1 MRRGRRMLN
10 DLDSDIRDHIEQ
22 ETQDNIARGMSP
34 EEARRAA
41 LLAFGNVT
49 RVQEETREVWTAVWF
64 EQFLQDLRFGLRM
77 LRKSPSFTMIA
88 VLTLALGIGANTAVF
103 SVIDG
108 VLLRPL
114 PYPNSLQLVAMKEN
128 DSLQN
133 VIDIQRQMRSFWRGG
148 GINVMPTDYTD
159 GSEPA
164 RIREGLVDAGLLETL
179 GIQPM
184 LGRLISP
191 QEDVKGGPRNV
202 VVTYQF
208 WKSFVGG
215 DAQALGRRVTL
226 GGSAYTIIGVLP
238 ADFEL
243 PRERADVFVS
253 LWVGYPEAA
262 PYRGVHFMHTY
273 WRLKPGVTLA
283 QAQAEMF
290 AIDRQL
296 AEQYPDN
303 ERDRRNVLIP
313 LHQFLVGD
321 VRAPLLVL
329 FGAVG
334 LVLLIAGAN
343 FLGLLTA
350 RAITR
355 RQELV
360 IRATLGAAMGR
371 MLRQSITE
379 SALIAILGGVVGLV
393 FAKVGTNLL
402 LSLKPA
408 AFEHF
413 SGIQLNWHL
422 LLFVV
427 GLSLLI
433 SIAFGVAPALLASRA
448 QPSNALKE
456 GVHSTTDGPGVYSL
470 RRVLVAGQF
479 ALALVLLIG
488 AGLLIKG
495 FSRLRSV
502 APGFNPEDVITVSLQ
517 LPVTRYA
524 EIPRQTEFRRELLAK
539 LSALP
544 GAEAAMI
551 TDVPLGANYVYHRL
565 VIDGRPP
572 VPVGAEPEVQ
582 TLTVM
587 GDYFR
592 LMQIPIRAGRDFT
605 SMDREGQPLVAV
617 VNEKFVRELL
627 PHQDPIGARIDWARS
642 EGPRQWMTIVGVVGD
657 VKHAGLNQPSDPA
670 VYAPF
675 AQSDEAWRRWM
686 ALVIRTREPFGGV
699 VREVKQQ
706 VWGLDRQ
713 IPIGDVASMDEL
725 MAGSLAQQRFN
736 MLLLGVF
743 ALLALM
749 LAAVGIYGLTAYA
762 IGRRTHEIGI
772 RMALGAQRRNVLRL
786 VVGEGA
792 ALVVSGIVIGLL
804 GGLALTRLMRSMLF
818 EVKPGDP
825 GTYAAVAFLLALVAL
840 FACYLPAR
848 RATRVEPMAA
858 LRHE

>member
-1 MRRGRRMLN
+1 MLN
-10 DLDSDIRDHIEQ
+10 DLDNDIRDHIEQ

-34 EEARRAA
+34 AEARRAA
-41 LLAFGNVT
+41 LVAFGNVT

-64 EQFLQDLRFGLRM
+64 EQFLQDLRFGFRM
-77 LRKSPSFTMIA
+77 LRKSPSFTAIA

-108 VLLRPL
+108 VLHRPL
-114 PYPNSLQLVAMKEN
+114 PYPNSQQLVAMKQN

-133 VIDIQRQMRSFWRGG
+133 VIDIQRQMRSFSCGG

-159 GSEPA
+159 GVEPV
-164 RIREGLVDAGLLETL
+164 RIREGLVDAGFLETL
-179 GIQPM
+179 GTQPL

-202 VVTYQF
+202 VVSYQF
-208 WKSFVGG
+208 WKSFVSG
-215 DAQALGRRVTL
+215 DAHPLGRRLTL
-226 GGSAYTIIGVLP
+226 GGNPYTIIGVMP

-283 QAQAEMF
+283 QAQEEMS

-296 AEQYPDN
+296 AEHYPDN
-303 ERDRRNVLIP
+303 ERDRRKLLVP

-350 RAITR
+350 RAIAR

-360 IRATLGAAMGR
+360 IRATLGAGKSR
-371 MLRQSITE
+371 VLRQSVTE
-379 SALIAILGGVVGLV
+379 NSLIAILGGLAGLV

-402 LSLKPA
+402 PSLKPA
-408 AFEHF
+408 ALEHF
-413 SGIQLNWHL
+413 SGTQLNWHL
-422 LLFVV
+422 LLFVF
-427 GLSLLI
+427 GLSLLV
-433 SIAFGVAPALLASRA
+433 SIAFGVAPGWSASQP
-448 QPSNALKE
+448 QPSNGLKE
-456 GVHSTTDGPGVYSL
+456 GGRSATDGLGAYRL
-470 RRVLVAGQF
+470 RRVLVGGQF

-495 FSRLRSV
+495 FSRLLSV

-524 EIPRQTEFRRELLAK
+524 EIPSQTEFRRELLAK
-539 LSALP
+539 LNTLP
-544 GAEAAMI
+544 GVEAAMI
-551 TDVPLGANYVYHRL
+551 TDVPLSGNYVAHSL

-592 LMQIPIRAGRDFT
+592 LMQIPIRTGRDFT
-605 SMDREGQPLVAV
+605 SMNREGQPLVAV
-617 VNEKFVRELL
+617 VNQEFVRQLFS
-627 PHQDPIGARIDWARS
+627 HQDPIGARIDWTRTK
-642 EGPRQWMTIVGVVGD
+642 GPHKWMTIVGVVGD
-657 VKHAGLNQPSDPA
+657 VKHSGLNQPSDPA

-686 ALVIRTREPFGGV
+686 ALVIRTREPFAGV
-699 VREVKQQ
+699 TREVKKQ
-706 VWGLDRQ
+706 VWSIDRQ
-713 IPIGDVASMDEL
+713 IPIGDIASMDEL
-725 MAGSLAQQRFN
+725 LAGSLAQQRFN
-736 MLLLGVF
+736 MLLLGTF

-749 LAAVGIYGLTAYA
+749 LATIGIYGLTAYA
-762 IGRRTHEIGI
+762 IGQRTHEIGI
-772 RMALGAQRRNVLRL
+772 RMALGAQRRDVLRL
-786 VVGEGA
+786 IVGEGA
-792 ALVVSGIVIGLL
+792 TLVISGIVIGLL
-804 GGLALTRLMRSMLF
+804 GGLALTRVMRSMLF
-818 EVKPGDP
+818 EVKPADP
-825 GTYAAVAFLLALVAL
+825 ATYVAVAFLLALVAL
-840 FACYLPAR
+840 LACYVPAR
-848 RATRVEPMAA
+848 RAARVEPMAA